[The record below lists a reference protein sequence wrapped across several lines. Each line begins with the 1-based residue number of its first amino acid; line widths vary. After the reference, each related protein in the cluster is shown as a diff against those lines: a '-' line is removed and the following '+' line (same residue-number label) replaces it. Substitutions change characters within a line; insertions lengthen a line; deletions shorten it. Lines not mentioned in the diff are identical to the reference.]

1 MNFRFALLMAS
12 SLTILTAC
20 NGTPSADV
28 GAPVSGTVSTS
39 QTESASQAL
48 TPTFDAPEGWARTD
62 LEQAAQFTAP
72 EGDVTMSVVWGV
84 KADDVQGAAVQ
95 AWTRLGSPME
105 RAVALE
111 SPLAA
116 SRGWS
121 EITRFDYETSPAEE
135 RVISAMMH
143 AGPGGWT
150 VFTVDGSAATV
161 GKRLAALRTTSE
173 TIAAPGYQ
181 AEELS
186 GHTANAMTPER
197 VEAMLAFLEDASAAM
212 KIPGI
217 GVGIIQN
224 GEIIYA
230 GGVGVADV
238 ETGAPITAN
247 TRFPIAS
254 NTKGMTTLLLAKL
267 VEEGR
272 LDWDDKV
279 VDHYPDFRLGDA
291 ATTDQVL
298 IRHLVCACTGLP
310 RRDMEWIM
318 NATAD
323 TSPSFVFD
331 SLAESEP
338 TSGFGEVYQYN
349 NALPAAAGFIAG
361 HILYPDMD
369 LDAAYERAMREHIFE
384 PLGMDRTT
392 ISYAKAL
399 GGDHARPYTISID
412 EKILPIVQTER
423 YGFNHTVTHANPSG
437 GAWSTPR
444 GMLAYLDNELTAGT
458 SRDGERRFAEGPLLE
473 RRVPGIRDGSNSTY
487 GMGLRTGTI
496 SGIKIIQHGGSLA
509 GYLSQIAIIPEA
521 DTAAVILTN
530 SDFGRPLLAPF
541 QRRLVELLYDA
552 EPKAAAQV
560 AAAAAANEALRAKAK
575 AEIVFPADPAVM
587 DTIATLYESPELGP
601 VVFRRD
607 ETGSVMETGQ
617 WETPVATRQNL
628 DGSVSIY
635 PLHDAI
641 PGEWVSFTIGE
652 TDGRRTLT
660 LNDVQ
665 RAYVFTEV
673 E

>member
-1 MNFRFALLMAS
+1 MNFRFALLIAS
-12 SLTILTAC
+12 SLAILPAC
-20 NGTPSADV
+20 TDIPPADV
-28 GAPVSGTVSTS
+28 EVSVSETAPTL
-39 QTESASQAL
+39 QAESDSQAMA
-48 TPTFDAPEGWARTD
+48 PTFDAPEGWTRTD
-62 LEQAAQFTAP
+62 LEGAARFIAP

-84 KADDVQGAAVQ
+84 TADDAQGAAAQ
-95 AWTRLGSPME
+95 AWEQLGSPME

-121 EITRFDYETSPAEE
+121 EITQFDYETSPSEE
-135 RVISAMMH
+135 RFIEAIMH
-143 AGPGGWT
+143 AGPDGWT
-150 VFTVDGSAATV
+150 VFTVDGSEATL
-161 GKRLAALRTTSE
+161 GKRLAAFRAMNQTV
-173 TIAAPGYQ
+173 AAPGYQ
-181 AEELS
+181 GEDLS
-186 GHTANAMTPER
+186 NRTANAMTPER
-197 VEAMLAFLEDASAAM
+197 VEAMLSFLENASDAM

-217 GVGIIQN
+217 GIGIIQN
-224 GEIIYA
+224 GEVIYA

-272 LDWDDKV
+272 VDWDDKV
-279 VDHYPDFRLGDA
+279 VDHYPDFRLGNA
-291 ATTDQVL
+291 ETTDKVL
-298 IRHLVCACTGLP
+298 ISHLVCACTGLP
-310 RRDMEWIM
+310 RRDFEWVM
-318 NATAD
+318 NATTD

-331 SLAESEP
+331 SLAESQP

-361 HILYPDMD
+361 HIFYPEME
-369 LDAAYERAMREHIFE
+369 LAAAYERAMREHIFD
-384 PLGMDRTT
+384 PLGMGRTT
-392 ISYAKAL
+392 FSYPEAL
-399 GGDHARPYTISID
+399 SGDHARPYTISID
-412 EKILPIVQTER
+412 QQIIPIIQTED

-444 GMLAYLDNELTAGT
+444 DMLAYLDNELTAGT
-458 SRDGERRFAEGPLLE
+458 SREGEERFAEGPLLE

-496 SGIKIIQHGGSLA
+496 SGIEIVQHGGSLA
-509 GYLSQIAIIPEA
+509 GYLSQIVVVPEA

-530 SDFGRPLLAPF
+530 SNFARPLLAPF

-552 EPKAAAQV
+552 EPKAAAHV
-560 AAAAAANEALRAKAK
+560 AAAAAANEASLAKSK
-575 AEIVFPADPAVM
+575 AEIIFPADPAVM
-587 DTIATLYESPELGP
+587 DTIATRYESPELGP
-601 VVFRRD
+601 IVFRRG
-607 ETGSVMETGQ
+607 ETVSVIETGQ
-617 WETPVATRQNL
+617 WETPVATRNNP

-641 PGEWVSFTIGE
+641 PGEWASFTIGE
-652 TDGRRTLT
+652 ADGRRTLT

-665 RAYVFTEV
+665 RTYVFTEV